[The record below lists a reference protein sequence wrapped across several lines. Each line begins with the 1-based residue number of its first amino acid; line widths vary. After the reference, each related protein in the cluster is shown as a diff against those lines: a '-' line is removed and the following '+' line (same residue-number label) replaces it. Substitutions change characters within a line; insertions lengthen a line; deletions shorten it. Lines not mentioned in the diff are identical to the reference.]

1 MLYWKVSPYRTF
13 FLNEYWIF
21 IPVMILVDYEIIRR
35 VRKKRIRDE
44 KLKKL
49 KEFSER
55 LKHNQRMALVYP
67 ILV

>member
-35 VRKKRIRDE
+35 VRKKRIRD
-44 KLKKL
+44 KKL
-49 KEFSER
+49 KELKELIKQ
-55 LKHNQRMALVYP
+55 LKHNQKVYAA
-67 ILV
+67 